1 MEVILMDDIESLGHE
16 GDVVRVADGH
26 ARNFLI
32 PKKLAV
38 RATKPALAELE
49 RRRGAI
55 AVREAQKAE
64 AAKELAGELHQHPL
78 VVAAKSGEGGKLHG
92 TVTTQQIAEALAAQ
106 RGLSLDRRRIE
117 LLEPIRETGD
127 YLIAAELYKGV
138 KGQLTIRVVPE
149 GQEEVAAEAED
160 KPEAEGEGTAG
171 PEGKESSE

>member
-1 MEVILMDDIESLGHE
+1 MEVILMDDVESLGHE
-16 GDVVRVADGH
+16 GDVVRVTDGY

-32 PKKLAV
+32 PRKLAV
-38 RATKPALAELE
+38 RATKPARAELE

-78 VVAAKSGEGGKLHG
+78 VIAAKSGEGGKLHG
-92 TVTTQQIAEALAAQ
+92 TVTTQQIADALAAQ
-106 RGLSLDRRRIE
+106 RGLALDRRRIQ

-127 YLIAAELYKGV
+127 YLVAAELYKGV

-149 GQEEVAAEAED
+149 GQEDVEAEAGSGAEVED
-160 KPEAEGEGTAG
+160 RGEPEGEGSA
-171 PEGKESSE
+171 E